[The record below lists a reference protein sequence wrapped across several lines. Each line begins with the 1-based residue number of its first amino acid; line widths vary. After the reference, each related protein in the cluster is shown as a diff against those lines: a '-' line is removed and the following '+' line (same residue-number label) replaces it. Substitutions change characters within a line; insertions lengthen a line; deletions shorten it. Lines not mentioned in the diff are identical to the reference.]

1 MSNRCGKSAV
11 AALTALLCAAS
22 AGALEKE
29 KFFEV
34 GSNRG
39 HKVAYRIK
47 GHDAFCYHT
56 NMMTDYDGS
65 PRAYHPA
72 NRHDKKRNPNG
83 KALDWTAN
91 AGKPGNWWGIVTDNG
106 NKDGQPV
113 VQGAKD
119 PAPGFYVS
127 PTSLGDHTKAEKD
140 PRRYV
145 DAGTV
150 PYIVLPR
157 KAQKGKGK
165 DRPNGASLGDFATV
179 INLKNGKTVHA
190 IFADSGPGEKLGEG
204 SAALADALGKTHQEF
219 DLVYVVYPGS
229 KKSPAWPVPLAAID
243 AEGKKRLAALGGA
256 DPVKAL
262 CSASASQTR

>member
-1 MSNRCGKSAV
+1 MKIRSLSAMAV
-11 AALTALLCAAS
+11 AMLIGAS
-22 AGALEKE
+22 AAGALEKE
-29 KFFEV
+29 KLFEV
-34 GSNRG
+34 KSDRG

-47 GHDAFCYHT
+47 GHDAFCYRT

-106 NKDGQPV
+106 KKDGKPV
-113 VQGAKD
+113 VQGPND

-127 PTSLGDHTKAEKD
+127 PTSLGDHTKAAKD

-145 DAGTV
+145 DASTV
-150 PYIVLPR
+150 PFIVLPR
-157 KAQKGKGK
+157 KAQHAK
-165 DRPNGASLGDFATV
+165 DRPNGAALGDFASV
-179 INLKNGKTVHA
+179 INLKNGKVVHA

-204 SAALADALGKTHQEF
+204 SAALADALGKTNSEF

-229 KKSPAWPVPLAAID
+229 KKSPAWPVPRSAID
-243 AEGKKRLAALGGA
+243 AEGKKHLDALGGA
-256 DPVKAL
+256 DAVKAP
-262 CSASASQTR
+262 CSAGAAQSK